1 MTVQSGHPAEGQRRF
16 PVVEYTL
23 AGTLIS
29 MFSIFL
35 GFYASAITFAA
46 QSYPELNISLINLIH
61 RKIISNLVLM
71 SVTALPLIAALFYM
85 LARRYAALTGTRVN

>member
-1 MTVQSGHPAEGQRRF
+1 MTVQKGQTTAGRSKF
-16 PVVEYTL
+16 PIVEYTL

-61 RKIISNLVLM
+61 RKIIANLVLM
-71 SVTALPLIAALFYM
+71 SVTALPLIAGLFYM
-85 LARRYAALTGTRVN
+85 LARRYAALTGTRVG